1 LGDLLWERIG
11 EVEGWKMDRVQ
22 PTGRIK
28 KRKAENQDNERLSKR
43 LSLLN
48 LGQYFLIDLC
58 IIQLFVVD

>member
-1 LGDLLWERIG
+1 
-11 EVEGWKMDRVQ
+11 MDRVQ